1 MADDANNRTC
11 REASLRA
18 ERSNSEI
25 SHAKTRRREGKN
37 SSICLSPC
45 LSSSAG
51 NAPSEEKAFTHAAAL
66 STSLRAFAPSREV
79 FSYITHSYF
88 KSAIAFSLLLA
99 VAIWPFQAMAATPQ
113 TRTIVDMRG
122 KEVTFPADLK
132 KVATMSDGFIEG
144 IMTHL
149 GVIDKVVA
157 IGSWSMKR
165 DYSYSFETS
174 SGEKYS
180 YQGWNTMKYLHPWL
194 DDLPCF
200 NSPQGHGGVLNF
212 EMLAK
217 VEPELVIMRVG
228 DCTVGADDKERIA
241 RTAQTIEDLGLPL
254 AVIYAPGYFRKAD
267 LASLKDEMAVVG
279 DIFGQKEKALALA
292 DTLASTEKMIRERT
306 ADISES
312 KKTRLLYLGLNPD
325 LRKKGATGAVFGVN
339 TPESYIIENVAGAK
353 NAFRSRGE
361 RIPLSAEQI
370 YALDP
375 DVIVL
380 PTSNGYHPPREL
392 YEGPYFENLRELRAV
407 KNKRIYAMPWTP
419 MNCARRLEYP
429 LDMLIIAKAA
439 YPERFRDIKV
449 YDFALQFY
457 RDIYGVDEEK
467 AKGLRNTQILDWM
480 KEHDF

>member
-1 MADDANNRTC
+1 M
-11 REASLRA
+11 
-18 ERSNSEI
+18 
-25 SHAKTRRREGKN
+25 
-37 SSICLSPC
+37 
-45 LSSSAG
+45 
-51 NAPSEEKAFTHAAAL
+51 AAL
-66 STSLRAFAPSREV
+66 L
-79 FSYITHSYF
+79 
-88 KSAIAFSLLLA
+88 
-99 VAIWPFQAMAATPQ
+99 PFQTMAADLQ
-113 TRTIVDMRG
+113 TKTIVDMRG
-122 KEVTFPADLK
+122 KKVTFPADLK
-132 KVATMSDGFIEG
+132 KVATINDGFIEG

-149 GVIDKVVA
+149 GVVDKVVA

-165 DYSYSFETS
+165 DYNYHFETS

-180 YQGWNTMKYLHPWL
+180 HQGWNTMKYLHPRL

-200 NSPQGHGGVLNF
+200 NSPQGNVLNF
-212 EMLAK
+212 ETLAK
-217 VEPELVIMRVG
+217 TEPELVIMRVG
-228 DCTVGADDKERIA
+228 DCTVGVSDTEKISK
-241 RTAQTIEDLGLPL
+241 TIQTIENLGLPL

-292 DTLASTEKMIRERT
+292 DYLADTEKVIRKRT
-306 ADISES
+306 ADIGENQ
-312 KKTRLLYLGLNPD
+312 KTRLLYLGLNPD
-325 LRKKGATGAVFGVN
+325 LRKKGSSGAVFGVN

-353 NAFRSRGE
+353 NAFRSHGYG
-361 RIPLSAEQI
+361 IPLSTEQI

-392 YEGPYFENLRELRAV
+392 YEAPYFENLRELRAI
-407 KNKRIYAMPWTP
+407 KNKRVYAMPWTP

-457 RDIYGVDEEK
+457 QNVYGVDAEK

-480 KEHDF
+480 KENDF

>member
-1 MADDANNRTC
+1 MAT
-11 REASLRA
+11 
-18 ERSNSEI
+18 
-25 SHAKTRRREGKN
+25 
-37 SSICLSPC
+37 
-45 LSSSAG
+45 
-51 NAPSEEKAFTHAAAL
+51 
-66 STSLRAFAPSREV
+66 
-79 FSYITHSYF
+79 
-88 KSAIAFSLLLA
+88 
-99 VAIWPFQAMAATPQ
+99 TPQ

-122 KEVTFPADLK
+122 KEITFSADLK
-132 KVATMSDGFIEG
+132 RVATINDGFVEG

-165 DYSYSFETS
+165 DYKYNFETS

-180 YQGWNTMKYLHPWL
+180 HQGWNTMKYLHPWL

-200 NSPQGHGGVLNF
+200 NSPQGNVLNF
-212 EMLAK
+212 ETLAK

-228 DCTVGADDKERIA
+228 DCTVGANDKEKIT
-241 RTAQTIEDLGLPL
+241 RTIQLIEDLGLPL
-254 AVIYAPGYFRKAD
+254 AVIYAPSYFRKAE
-267 LASLKDEMAVVG
+267 LASLKDEMAVIG
-279 DIFGQKEKALALA
+279 DIFGQKGKMLMLA
-292 DTLASTEKMIRERT
+292 DTLAATEKMIRERT
-306 ADISES
+306 SGISES
-312 KKTRLLYLGLNPD
+312 KKPRMLYLGLNPD
-325 LRKKGATGAVFGVN
+325 LRKKGATGAVFGAN

-353 NAFRSRGE
+353 NAFGSRGE
-361 RIPLSAEQI
+361 MIPLSAEQI

-392 YEGPYFENLRELRAV
+392 YEAAYFENLRELRAV
-407 KNKRIYAMPWTP
+407 KNKRVYAMPWTP

-457 RDIYGVDEEK
+457 RDIYGVDAEK
-467 AKGLRNTQILDWM
+467 AKGLRNTQMLDWM
-480 KEHDF
+480 IEHDF